1 MDALGIEFLI
11 DMRDRDALP
20 ARGSVAEIGAQ
31 ELFLQDRADVLR
43 RFVDRFDGNATDA
56 ELLRLSKRGP
66 ARRLFELCGW
76 TYISIDTSA
85 EFDAIPL
92 DMNFDSVPSQHKDRY
107 ELVTNFGT
115 TEHIA
120 NQLNSFQVIHD
131 LAAAGG
137 LMVHAV
143 PAQGFVDHGLLNYS
157 PKFFWRLA
165 EYNNYQLI
173 DMRMT
178 SHGDVKPLPEG
189 LAQTF
194 SSFNQSHRVQD
205 MVMWV
210 AFRKVS
216 KSAFVPPFDGAIR
229 NDALSKRYPTALVK
243 KYNDIM

>member
-1 MDALGIEFLI
+1 MDAQGLEFLI
-11 DMRDRDALP
+11 DMRDCGALP

-31 ELFLQDRADVLR
+31 ELFLQNRADVLR
-43 RFVDRFDGNATDA
+43 RFVDRFNGNAAAD
-56 ELLRLSKRGP
+56 ELERLSNRGP
-66 ARRLFELCGW
+66 ARRLFELSNW
-76 TYISIDTSA
+76 SYMSIDTSA
-85 EFDAIPL
+85 EFGAIPL
-92 DMNFDSVPSQHKDRY
+92 DMNFDKVPVAHKGRY
-107 ELVTNFGT
+107 HLVTNFGT

-120 NQLNSFQVIHD
+120 NQLNSFEVIHD
-131 LAAAGG
+131 LATAGG

-165 EYNNYQLI
+165 EYNNYQLV

-178 SHGDVKPLPEG
+178 SHGEIKPLPQG
-189 LAQTF
+189 LSQTF
-194 SSFNQSHRVQD
+194 SSFNYDHRVQD

-216 KSAFVPPFDGAIR
+216 EAAFVPPFDGAIR
-229 NDALSKRYPTALVK
+229 DDALSKRYPNTLVK